1 MTKILKIFITFMLAM
16 FIGIVNVFA
25 YEAGDIIKFGSYP
38 YYKDGTEKPI
48 EWQIL
53 EKFADGTALVVSKY
67 ALDNVRYNETRTD
80 VTWETSSI
88 RKWLN
93 NDFYNKAFR
102 NLNKN
107 LIIES
112 YVVNK
117 DNAEYGTKGGN
128 NTYDKMFLLSIE
140 EAEKYFSYNN
150 ARKAYPTPYA
160 NLQTK
165 DITTCPWWLRSP
177 GSNQRGA
184 AIVND
189 GGYVNSDGY
198 YVPND
203 FVAVRVAF
211 KINLKNLKSTQTDGG
226 SPAAMKSGGKT
237 QGMSAAE
244 SKFSKPPR
252 LSVANISFN
261 DDSNAKVLMAD
272 GKGIISFTVINSQ
285 VGGTAYN
292 LKANIGLENARRGI
306 TENISFLST
315 KEIGNI
321 PPGKSVKVDIPI
333 TGGENLASGTAAFT
347 ISFAEAN
354 GFEPEAKTIQI
365 QTVKLDPPDIQLA
378 EFGLDDTEG
387 ELSFGNGNGIVEPGE
402 SIVLNLALL
411 NDGNGAT
418 KDTKITFESGDQNI
432 FFIDNTQFSKGN
444 IQPGAKTNIKTA
456 FSINRRYKGNEVLPI
471 TMKITDERKRFSKTI
486 PLNIALKRSYPKTE
500 VITVA
505 GNYKKPQKIKA
516 QADGIKN
523 IPDAKTQN
531 KHGVAVIIGVRNYE
545 NKVPPV
551 LFALNDAQT
560 MRDYAVKALGY
571 SPDNIIYVQDP
582 TKGQMEEIFGTDKTH
597 KGKLF
602 NYLKPG
608 KSDVFIYYAGHGAP
622 DQDTRAAYFVPKDA
636 NPDYIKIGGYAME
649 TLYTNLAKLP
659 ARKITVV
666 TDACFSGQ
674 TGEGKMIIKNA
685 SPLAVS
691 AKMPGG
697 NTKINVFNAS
707 RDREMASWY
716 TEKQHSLFTYYFL
729 LGLSGEADSNKD
741 KTITAG
747 EMSDYLQENVPGIAR
762 RLYNREQNPVFS
774 GNSSAPIAE
783 YK

>member
-1 MTKILKIFITFMLAM
+1 MTKILKIFITFMLAI

-25 YEAGDIIKFGSYP
+25 YEVGDIIEFGSYP
-38 YYKDGTEKPI
+38 YEADGTEKPI

-53 EKFADGTALVVSKY
+53 EKYADGTALVISKY
-67 ALDNVRYNETRTD
+67 ALDNVKYNEKDTR
-80 VTWETSSI
+80 VTWKTSSI

-102 NLNKN
+102 NADKS

-117 DNAEYGTKGGN
+117 DNAESGTKGGN
-128 NTYDKMFLLSIE
+128 NTYDKMFLLSID
-140 EAEKYFSYNN
+140 EANKYFGS
-150 ARKAYPTPYA
+150 AKERMLYPTLYA
-160 NLQTK
+160 KGSKSKEGKLWT
-165 DITTCPWWLRSP
+165 DADYGGSCWWWLRSP
-177 GSNQRGA
+177 GTNHYNA
-184 AIVND
+184 AGVGP
-189 GGYVNSDGY
+189 GGDVYSYGNYVSDD
-198 YVPND
+198 N
-203 FVAVRVAF
+203 VAVRVVF
-211 KINLKNLKSTQTDGG
+211 KINLKNLKSFQAYGG

-237 QGMSAAE
+237 QGMSAAG

-272 GKGIISFTVINSQ
+272 GKGNISFTVINSQ
-285 VGGTAYN
+285 AGGTAYS
-292 LKANIGLENARRGI
+292 LKAL
-306 TENISFLST
+306 ISAKDLSGKALQNVSFPAA

-321 PPGKSVKVDIPI
+321 SPGKSVKVDIPI
-333 TGGENLASGTAAFT
+333 TGGDNLASGTAAFT

-418 KDTKITFESGDQNI
+418 KGTKITFESGDQNI

-531 KHGVAVIIGVRNYE
+531 RYGVAVIIGVRNYE

-649 TLYTNLAKLP
+649 TLCIQTLP
-659 ARKITVV
+659 S
-666 TDACFSGQ
+666 CQ
-674 TGEGKMIIKNA
+674 
-685 SPLAVS
+685 P
-691 AKMPGG
+691 
-697 NTKINVFNAS
+697 
-707 RDREMASWY
+707 
-716 TEKQHSLFTYYFL
+716 EK
-729 LGLSGEADSNKD
+729 
-741 KTITAG
+741 
-747 EMSDYLQENVPGIAR
+747 
-762 RLYNREQNPVFS
+762 
-774 GNSSAPIAE
+774 
-783 YK
+783 